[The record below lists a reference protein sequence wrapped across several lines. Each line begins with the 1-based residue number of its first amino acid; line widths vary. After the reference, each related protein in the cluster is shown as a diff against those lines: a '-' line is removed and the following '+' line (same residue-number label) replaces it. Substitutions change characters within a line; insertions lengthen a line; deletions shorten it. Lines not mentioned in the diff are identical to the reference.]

1 MLEVARF
8 TRKNATVSMTLGWGD
23 WEQQSNAVWINL
35 FWDKKDVVATLDS
48 LEPVVQAAINETLNF
63 QMPEV
68 KDFIPQP
75 AATFEN
81 GNMSYVTFD
90 GTGAQI
96 QTITSEASQVLE
108 GQSSLM
114 MSGNGGDMAVMR
126 TDPAKLAIPTYH
138 EYKVTLDWQVVDSVD
153 KMMGCDFYVTFRPLS
168 QLNSSV
174 SQVGNTSFGGVA
186 GDFGTLEM
194 TAALTGNVND
204 YVLVIVSGI
213 NGGTVVIDSLNIEEV
228 K

>member
-1 MLEVARF
+1 
-8 TRKNATVSMTLGWGD
+8 
-23 WEQQSNAVWINL
+23 
-35 FWDKKDVVATLDS
+35 
-48 LEPVVQAAINETLNF
+48 
-63 QMPEV
+63 
-68 KDFIPQP
+68 
-75 AATFEN
+75 
-81 GNMSYVTFD
+81 
-90 GTGAQI
+90 
-96 QTITSEASQVLE
+96 
-108 GQSSLM
+108 
-114 MSGNGGDMAVMR
+114 MR
-126 TDPAKLAIPTYH
+126 LLRHI
-138 EYKVTLDWQVVDSVD
+138 
-153 KMMGCDFYVTFRPLS
+153 RPLS